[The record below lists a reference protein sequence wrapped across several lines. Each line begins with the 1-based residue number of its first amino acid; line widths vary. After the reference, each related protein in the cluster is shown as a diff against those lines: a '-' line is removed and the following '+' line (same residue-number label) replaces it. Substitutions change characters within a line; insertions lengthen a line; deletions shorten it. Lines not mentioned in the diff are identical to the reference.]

1 MLSPT
6 EFTTLYS
13 VIDNYLASDACKKAF
28 PTNDD
33 SGVNYSKITICVDEL
48 ICEEY
53 AYPNPHKITDKV
65 NKMNLPADFDK
76 TLIAIKNA
84 KKEVVVAFK
93 YSAVRG

>member
-6 EFTTLYS
+6 EFTTLYAL
-13 VIDNYLASDACKKAF
+13 VDDYLTSDACKKTF
-28 PTNDD
+28 PANNE
-33 SGVNYSKITICVDEL
+33 SGVDYSKITICVDEL

-53 AYPNPHKITDKV
+53 AYPNPLKLTDKV